1 MTLPATPS
9 HPPLRLACLCAA
21 WCRTCDAYRA
31 TLDAVVSEFV
41 ARGELQPAR
50 WIDIEDEAE
59 LVGDVDIETF
69 PTLLVCDEAAS
80 VLFAGPVTPQPET
93 LRRLLASL
101 VAHGEAA
108 RHPPDEFTGLAQRLR
123 ADSRGRFAT

>member
-1 MTLPATPS
+1 MSTPS
-9 HPPLRLACLCAA
+9 TPSPPPLRLACLCAA

-31 TLDAVVSEFV
+31 TLDAVVAEFV

-69 PTLLVCDEAAS
+69 PTLLVYDEAAL
-80 VLFAGPVTPQPET
+80 VRFAGPVTPQPET

-101 VAHGEAA
+101 AAHGAAA
-108 RHPPDEFTGLAQRLR
+108 RGLPDEFTGLAQRLC
-123 ADSRGRFAT
+123 AESRER

>member
-1 MTLPATPS
+1 MSTPS
-9 HPPLRLACLCAA
+9 TPSPPPLRLACLCAA

-31 TLDAVVSEFV
+31 TLDAVVAEFV

-50 WIDIEDEAE
+50 WIDIENEAE

-69 PTLLVCDEAAS
+69 PTLLVYDDAAL
-80 VLFAGPVTPQPET
+80 VRLAGPVTPQPET

-101 VAHGEAA
+101 AAHGAAA
-108 RHPPDEFTGLAQRLR
+108 RGLPGEFTGLAQRLC
-123 ADSRGRFAT
+123 AESRER